1 VNKIKKFARNI
12 RDIPLTK
19 VGLEDDPDSLAAGF
33 TAQEA
38 LDKLNIANMGGR
50 EAKTKNKFLIDFRE
64 QQKKKEA
71 RLAKMRPLAKGKGL
85 QA

>member
-1 VNKIKKFARNI
+1 
-12 RDIPLTK
+12 
-19 VGLEDDPDSLAAGF
+19 
-33 TAQEA
+33 
-38 LDKLNIANMGGR
+38 MGGR